1 MLQIRN
7 IKIKMSVFLS
17 SKDKN
22 RSIKLITD
30 NDNNDNLSK
39 DTKKVVPSLTDMEF
53 SWTENY

>member
-1 MLQIRN
+1 MPA
-7 IKIKMSVFLS
+7 FLS

-22 RSIKLITD
+22 QSIKSITD

-39 DTKKVVPSLTDMEF
+39 DIKQVVPSFTDMEF

>member
-7 IKIKMSVFLS
+7 IKINMPDFLS

-22 RSIKLITD
+22 QSIKSITD

-39 DTKKVVPSLTDMEF
+39 DIKKVVPSLTDMEF

>member
-1 MLQIRN
+1 MLQIGK
-7 IKIKMSVFLS
+7 IKIKMSTFLS

-22 RSIKLITD
+22 QSIKSITD

-39 DTKKVVPSLTDMEF
+39 DIKKVVPSLTDMEF